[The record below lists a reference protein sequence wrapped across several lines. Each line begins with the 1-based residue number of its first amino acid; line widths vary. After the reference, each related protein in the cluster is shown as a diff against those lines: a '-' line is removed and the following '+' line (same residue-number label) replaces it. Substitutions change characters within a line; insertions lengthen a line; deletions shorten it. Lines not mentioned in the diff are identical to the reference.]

1 MSLLAYHQE
10 KLKELLKQVIPMG
23 PIGNV
28 MLDTIKAV
36 LPQHEKIVACYYQL
50 DFSEADNT
58 GGQATFYSSV
68 VQILT
73 GHHFIDLGFYPKY
86 HAQRVL
92 SVGSVQDLRLDNTFV
107 TGFEGGEEPMTAEG
121 RGFKPIQ
128 TKLEVALIDTRGQS
142 VAHWLIEASRPEQV
156 ENVQQI
162 HLTLAKV
169 VGTPLPEVV
178 SQAAGTP

>member
-36 LPQHEKIVACYYQL
+36 LPQNEKIVACYYQL
-50 DFSEADNT
+50 DFSEADSAA
-58 GGQATFYSSV
+58 GQPTFYSSV

-92 SVGSVQDLRLDNTFV
+92 SVGAIQDLRLENTFV
-107 TGFEGGEEPMTAEG
+107 TGFEGGEDPLTAEG

-128 TKLEVALIDTRGQS
+128 TKLEVVLIDSRGHA
-142 VAHWLIEASRPEQV
+142 VANWLIEASRSEQV
-156 ENVQQI
+156 ENVRQI
-162 HLTLAKV
+162 HHTLAKV
-169 VGTPLPEVV
+169 VGMPLPEVV
-178 SQAAGTP
+178 SQAAGA